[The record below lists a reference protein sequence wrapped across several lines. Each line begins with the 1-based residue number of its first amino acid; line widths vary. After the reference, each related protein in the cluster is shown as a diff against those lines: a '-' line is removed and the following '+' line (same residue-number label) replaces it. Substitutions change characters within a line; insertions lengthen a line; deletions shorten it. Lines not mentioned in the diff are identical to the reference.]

1 MDELFKVH
9 AMKILKLSLIAII
22 FSVSLSAQDFAG
34 AWMRKLDTAVQYL
47 TIVDHYFVVTT
58 FDLEGK
64 KFFQTRGGTAL
75 MDGKKITG
83 IIEFNTTNKSEVKSN
98 YSFSYTFQKKDLK
111 MPIDGIITNWT
122 WIDDGNTRLAGNW
135 KITGRMQD
143 GKMIAMNPG
152 ARKTIKVMSSSRFQW
167 TAINT
172 DTGEFFGTGGGR
184 YTFENGKYSEHIEFF
199 SRDAT
204 RVGSS
209 LGFNAEIKDGN
220 WHHSG
225 NSSKGDPIYEVWS
238 RK

>member
-1 MDELFKVH
+1 
-9 AMKILKLSLIAII
+9 MKQLILSLLAVV
-22 FSVSLSAQDFAG
+22 FSVSLAAQQFSG

-47 TIVDHYFVVTT
+47 TIVDRYFVVTT

-64 KFFQTRGGTAL
+64 KFFQTKGGTAL
-75 MDGKKITG
+75 MDGKKISG
-83 IIEFNTTNKSEVKSN
+83 VIEFNTTDKAEVKSTYAYN
-98 YSFSYTFQKKDLK
+98 YSLKNNDLQ
-111 MPIDGIITNWT
+111 MPLDGNATSWT
-122 WIDDGNTRLAGNW
+122 WVDDGKKGLAGNW
-135 KITGRMQD
+135 RITGRMQD
-143 GKMIAMNPG
+143 GKMAVMNPG
-152 ARKTIKVMSSSRFQW
+152 ARKTIKVMSGSRFQW

-172 DTGEFFGTGGGR
+172 DTGEFFGIGGGR
-184 YTFENGKYSEHIEFF
+184 YTFENGKYTEHIEFF

-209 LGFNAEIKDGN
+209 LSFNAELKDGD

>member
-1 MDELFKVH
+1 MKRILLF
-9 AMKILKLSLIAII
+9 LLLSQSF
-22 FSVSLSAQDFAG
+22 FSTEAQQFSG

-58 FDLEGK
+58 FNSDEK
-64 KFFQTRGGTAL
+64 KFYQTRGGTAT
-75 MDGKKITG
+75 MNGEMMTG
-83 IIEFNTTNKSEVKSN
+83 VIEFNTSDKSEVKSTYSYN
-98 YSFSYTFQKKDLK
+98 YSIKKKDLFLP
-111 MPIDGIITNWT
+111 MDGIETTWT
-122 WIDDGNTRLAGNW
+122 WIDNGNEGLSGNW
-135 KITGRMQD
+135 RITGRMQD
-143 GKMIAMNPG
+143 GKIAAMNPG

-172 DTGEFFGTGGGR
+172 ETGEFFGTGGGY
-184 YTFENGKYSEHIEFF
+184 YTFKDGKYTEHIEFF

-209 LGFNAEIKDGN
+209 LSFDASIKEGN

>member
-1 MDELFKVH
+1 
-9 AMKILKLSLIAII
+9 MKQLVLSLLVV
-22 FSVSLSAQDFAG
+22 FVSVSLTAQQFSG

-75 MDGKKITG
+75 MDGKKISG
-83 IIEFNTTNKSEVKSN
+83 VIEFNTTNKAEVKSTYAYN
-98 YSFSYTFQKKDLK
+98 YSLKNNDLQ
-111 MPIDGIITNWT
+111 MPLDGNATIWT
-122 WIDDGNTRLAGNW
+122 WVDDGKKGLAGNW
-135 KITGRMQD
+135 RITGRMQD
-143 GKMIAMNPG
+143 GKMAVMNPG
-152 ARKTIKVMSSSRFQW
+152 ARKTIKVMSGSRFQW

-184 YTFENGKYSEHIEFF
+184 YTFENGKYTEHIEFF

-209 LGFNAEIKDGN
+209 LSFNAELKDGD

>member
-1 MDELFKVH
+1 
-9 AMKILKLSLIAII
+9 MKHLILSLLTVV
-22 FSVSLSAQDFAG
+22 FSLSISAQKISG

-47 TIVDHYFVVTT
+47 TIVDQYFVITT

-64 KFFQTRGGTAL
+64 KFFQTRGGTA
-75 MDGKKITG
+75 MADGKKISGT
-83 IIEFNTTNKSEVKSN
+83 IEFNTTNKSEVKSA
-98 YSFSYTFQKKDLK
+98 YTYEYTFRKKDLQ
-111 MPIDGIITNWT
+111 MPVDGIGVTWNWV
-122 WIDDGNTRLAGNW
+122 DDANTGLAGNW

-143 GKMIAMNPG
+143 GKMVAMNPG
-152 ARKTIKVMSSSRFQW
+152 ARKTIKVMSGSRFQW

-199 SRDAT
+199 SRDAS
-204 RVGSS
+204 RVGNS
-209 LGFNAEIKDGN
+209 LSFNAELKDGD

>member
-1 MDELFKVH
+1 
-9 AMKILKLSLIAII
+9 MKQLILSLLAVV
-22 FSVSLSAQDFAG
+22 FSVSLAAQQFSG

-47 TIVDHYFVVTT
+47 TIVDRYFVVTT

-64 KFFQTRGGTAL
+64 KFFQTKGGTAL

-83 IIEFNTTNKSEVKSN
+83 VIEFNTPNKAEVKSTYAYD
-98 YSFSYTFQKKDLK
+98 YSLKNNDLQ
-111 MPIDGIITNWT
+111 MPLDGNATSWT
-122 WIDDGNTRLAGNW
+122 WIDDGKKGLAGNW
-135 KITGRMQD
+135 RITGRMQD
-143 GKMIAMNPG
+143 GKMAAMNPG

-167 TAINT
+167 TAINI

-184 YTFENGKYSEHIEFF
+184 YTFENGKYTEHIEFF
-199 SRDAT
+199 SRDAS
-204 RVGSS
+204 RVGNS
-209 LGFNAEIKDGN
+209 LSFNAELKNGD